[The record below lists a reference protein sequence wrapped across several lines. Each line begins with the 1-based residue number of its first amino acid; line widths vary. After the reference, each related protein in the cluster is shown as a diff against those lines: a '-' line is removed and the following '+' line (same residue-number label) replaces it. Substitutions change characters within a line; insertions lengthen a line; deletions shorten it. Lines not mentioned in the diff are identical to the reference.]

1 MIAFRLAVGAAL
13 TSLMALPLAAQDRRA
28 MTFDDFAAV
37 RAVSDAQ
44 IAPNGRAVLY
54 AVRTVELDANRRT
67 AATMLAP
74 IAGGAPRRWPDDST
88 SATQARW
95 SPDGA
100 RVAYVAGGQL
110 WIADADGGNRRQL
123 TSLHG
128 GASGPVWSPT
138 GDRIAFVSTVHPQ
151 CADDA
156 CNAERDSARAA
167 SKVKAYIAD
176 ELLYRHWNALR
187 GETRSHLFVVSVDGS
202 GPRDLT
208 RGARYDV
215 PPGPFGGS
223 EAYSFSPDG
232 KEISYTAKDAGREE
246 AWSTDL
252 NVYTV
257 PVDGGDARVVTALNR
272 GADQNPVYSPDGKY
286 LAYASQARA
295 GFESDRWRLMVLD
308 RAGGRERELFPGW
321 DRNADSY
328 AFSADGRWIFVNT
341 IDRGRHKLYRASID
355 RSGAVGT
362 PQLVVGSHNESAFS
376 IARDGRTF
384 AWIRDAADRP
394 AEVFTVTLDARGRGT
409 PRQLSH
415 HNDALLTRLALHPA
429 EEMWYRGAGGDSVQA
444 FVMKPPNWA
453 EGKKYPTLLLI
464 HGGPQGAWL
473 DQWHSRWNYQMFA
486 APGYGLVI
494 VNPRGSIGY
503 GQRFIDEITKDWT
516 GKVYVDL
523 MAGLDTAL
531 ARHRWLDSSRVGAAG
546 GSYGG
551 YMVNWLLGHSDR
563 FDAFISHAGLFNLEH
578 MYAAT
583 EELWFPE
590 WEFGGPFW
598 EDEAMR
604 EQYRKNSPHLAAKR
618 FKTPTL
624 VLHGELDYRVP
635 YTEGLSLFTALRRQ
649 SIPSRLVV
657 FPDEGHWILKPQNQ
671 QLWWSEVQSWLKRYL
686 GELEPRAA
694 F

>member
-1 MIAFRLAVGAAL
+1 
-13 TSLMALPLAAQDRRA
+13 
-28 MTFDDFAAV
+28 
-37 RAVSDAQ
+37 
-44 IAPNGRAVLY
+44 
-54 AVRTVELDANRRT
+54 
-67 AATMLAP
+67 
-74 IAGGAPRRWPDDST
+74 
-88 SATQARW
+88 
-95 SPDGA
+95 
-100 RVAYVAGGQL
+100 
-110 WIADADGGNRRQL
+110 
-123 TSLHG
+123 
-128 GASGPVWSPT
+128 
-138 GDRIAFVSTVHPQ
+138 
-151 CADDA
+151 
-156 CNAERDSARAA
+156 
-167 SKVKAYIAD
+167 
-176 ELLYRHWNALR
+176 
-187 GETRSHLFVVSVDGS
+187 
-202 GPRDLT
+202 
-208 RGARYDV
+208 
-215 PPGPFGGS
+215 
-223 EAYSFSPDG
+223 
-232 KEISYTAKDAGREE
+232 
-246 AWSTDL
+246 
-252 NVYTV
+252 
-257 PVDGGDARVVTALNR
+257 
-272 GADQNPVYSPDGKY
+272 
-286 LAYASQARA
+286 
-295 GFESDRWRLMVLD
+295 
-308 RAGGRERELFPGW
+308 
-321 DRNADSY
+321 
-328 AFSADGRWIFVNT
+328 
-341 IDRGRHKLYRASID
+341 
-355 RSGAVGT
+355 
-362 PQLVVGSHNESAFS
+362 
-376 IARDGRTF
+376 
-384 AWIRDAADRP
+384 
-394 AEVFTVTLDARGRGT
+394 
-409 PRQLSH
+409 
-415 HNDALLTRLALHPA
+415 
-429 EEMWYRGAGGDSVQA
+429 VQA

>member
-1 MIAFRLAVGAAL
+1 MIAFRLAGSALLAAL
-13 TSLMALPLAAQDRRA
+13 AALPLAAQNKRA
-28 MTFDDFAAV
+28 MTFDDFAGV

-44 IAPNGRAVLY
+44 IAPDGRSVLY
-54 AVRTVELDANRRT
+54 TVRTVELDANRR
-67 AATMLAP
+67 AALTMLAP

-88 SATQARW
+88 AATEARW

-100 RVAYVAGGQL
+100 RVAYVAGSQL
-110 WIADADGGNRRQL
+110 WVADASGGNRRKL

-138 GDRIAFVSTVHPQ
+138 GDRIAFVSIVVPQ
-151 CADDA
+151 CPDDA
-156 CNAERDSARAA
+156 CNAQRDSARAA
-167 SKVKAYIAD
+167 SQVKAYLAD
-176 ELLYRHWNALR
+176 ELMYRHWNALR

-202 GPRDLT
+202 GVRDLVP
-208 RGARYDV
+208 GARFDV

-223 EAYSFSPDG
+223 DAYSFAPDG
-232 KEISYTAKDAGREE
+232 KEIAYTAKDAGREE

-252 NVYTV
+252 NVFSV
-257 PVDGGDARVVTALNR
+257 PVEGGDSRVISAANK

-286 LAYASQARA
+286 LIYGSQARA
-295 GFESDRWRLMVLD
+295 GFESDRWRLMLLD
-308 RAGGRERELFPGW
+308 RASGRERELFPSW

-355 RSGAVGT
+355 RSGAVGA
-362 PQLVVGSHNESAFS
+362 PRLVVGEHNESAFS

-394 AEVFTVTLDARGRGT
+394 AEVFTLTIDARGRGR

-415 HNDALLTRLALHPA
+415 HNDALLAQLALNPA
-429 EEMWYRGAGGDSVQA
+429 EELWYRGAGGDSVQA
-444 FVMKPPNWA
+444 FVIKPPGWE

-503 GQRFIDEITKDWT
+503 GQRFIDQITRDWT
-516 GKVYVDL
+516 GKVTVDL

-531 ARHRWLDSSRVGAAG
+531 ARYRWLDSSRVGAAG

-551 YMVNWLLGHSDR
+551 YMVNWLLGHSER

-604 EQYRKNSPHLAAKR
+604 EQYRKNSPHLAANR

-649 SIPSRLVV
+649 NIPARLVV

-671 QLWWSEVQSWLKRYL
+671 RLWWSEVQSWLKRYL